1 MNNPLAQKYNYY
13 LNESHRLSEELKNE
27 ETYSE
32 LLENVLFEL
41 LGEEKFTQLIEYVM
55 QGDLVTGKDHKPL
68 TTQQSDR
75 RAKRLKQIIDI
86 GVKANKNRDYDLVNR
101 AAYSIMAKGGG
112 RNKDLPPEHTDR
124 THYDAVKLA
133 IDTKSSKLA
142 PLGTNPHATIEF
154 GQPQGMSNPKSF
166 VDRSGSDSAQKQLS
180 ASARAKRI
188 QAKRNVKN
196 KF

>member
-1 MNNPLAQKYNYY
+1 MNNPLAQKAQYY

-41 LGEEKFTQLIEYVM
+41 LGEEQFAQLIEYVM
-55 QGDLVTGKDHKPL
+55 QGDLVTGKDGKPL

-86 GVKANKNRDYDLVNR
+86 GVKANKNRDYNLVNR
-101 AAYSIMAKGGG
+101 AAHSILAKGGG
-112 RNKDLPPEHTDR
+112 RNKDLPPEHTGR
-124 THYDAVKLA
+124 THFDAVKLA
-133 IDTKSSKLA
+133 IDAKSSKLA

-154 GQPQGMSNPKSF
+154 GQQQDLSDIGRTIY
-166 VDRSGSDSAQKQLS
+166 RSGSDDEQKKLS
-180 ASARAKRI
+180 VARREAKRI
-188 QAKRNVKN
+188 VKN